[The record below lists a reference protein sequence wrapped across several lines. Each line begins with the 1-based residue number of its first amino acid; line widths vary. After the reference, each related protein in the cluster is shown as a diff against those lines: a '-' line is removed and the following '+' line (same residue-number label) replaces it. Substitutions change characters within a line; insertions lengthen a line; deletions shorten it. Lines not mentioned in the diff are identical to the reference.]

1 MRAHFCLE
9 SENFQE
15 AVAKYRRK
23 CQRVPKQQLIFLD
36 GTGMNA
42 EPRPTHGLAP
52 KGKKAKVKSKKAKRY
67 QARLDIWGAVS
78 YNKPLAIDIQ
88 TSENRKKKG
97 VRGYG
102 KKDTKLFLRKKIAP
116 QLAKMN
122 QNVIV
127 GMDRGFHFTPDEIE
141 NELKAGGAK
150 NIEDVWI
157 FPPYAGKLCNP
168 LDNNLWHTMKQKVR
182 KSHPVDES
190 ETARVVKKVF
200 MTTPLKDL
208 HNYYRNCALTHGTD
222 SYKDLDV

>member
-1 MRAHFCLE
+1 
-9 SENFQE
+9 
-15 AVAKYRRK
+15 
-23 CQRVPKQQLIFLD
+23 
-36 GTGMNA
+36 MNA

-141 NELKAGGAK
+141 NELKAREEKISKMFGFFHLMQASYV
-150 NIEDVWI
+150 IPWTI
-157 FPPYAGKLCNP
+157 TF
-168 LDNNLWHTMKQKVR
+168 
-182 KSHPVDES
+182 
-190 ETARVVKKVF
+190 
-200 MTTPLKDL
+200 
-208 HNYYRNCALTHGTD
+208 GT
-222 SYKDLDV
+222 